1 MKIDNVKIPKSSFL
15 SVEKDFSIII
25 DKILS
30 NQRLKKL
37 LYYTDKDCLSKP
49 NLSEEESELIYRLS
63 SLSKMYSTYG
73 CQPVLNIEP
82 TNNSHTL
89 KQYTFI
95 KNISLNYRNIIKGDI
110 FYE

>member
-1 MKIDNVKIPKSSFL
+1 MNKEVYKIPL
-15 SVEKDFSIII
+15 QGCD
-25 DKILS
+25 D
-30 NQRLKKL
+30 
-37 LYYTDKDCLSKP
+37 YTEFIM

-89 KQYTFI
+89 K
-95 KNISLNYRNIIKGDI
+95 
-110 FYE
+110 

>member
-49 NLSEEESELIYRLS
+49 NLSEEESLELI
-63 SLSKMYSTYG
+63 G
-73 CQPVLNIEP
+73 
-82 TNNSHTL
+82 
-89 KQYTFI
+89 KQI
-95 KNISLNYRNIIKGDI
+95 KIVPI
-110 FYE
+110 

>member
-1 MKIDNVKIPKSSFL
+1 MNKKVYKITLQGCD
-15 SVEKDFSIII
+15 D
-25 DKILS
+25 
-30 NQRLKKL
+30 
-37 LYYTDKDCLSKP
+37 YTDFIM

-89 KQYTFI
+89 K
-95 KNISLNYRNIIKGDI
+95 
-110 FYE
+110 